1 MPFLRITLGHPVPNS
16 ARQQLGRRAT
26 DLIVDLLGKRR
37 EVTAVLVECA
47 GDAAWLIGGE
57 ILTADATGATPA
69 HCEIAITAGTNTP
82 AEKAR
87 MIAAM
92 HALFAETLGGV
103 PEASYVVIREL
114 PAENWGYAGRTQAA
128 RRQATA
134 AL

>member
-1 MPFLRITLGHPVPNS
+1 MPFIRISLGRP
-16 ARQQLGRRAT
+16 ADAATRQRLGRRAT

-37 EVTAVLVECA
+37 EVTAVLVEGN

-57 ILTADATGATPA
+57 HVAAGATPA

-87 MIAAM
+87 TIAAL
-92 HALFAETLGGV
+92 HALLAETLGDV

-128 RRQATA
+128 RRLAATTP
-134 AL
+134 

>member
-1 MPFLRITLGHPVPNS
+1 MPFIRISLGRL
-16 ARQQLGRRAT
+16 ADAATRQQLGRRAT

-37 EVTAVLVECA
+37 EVTAVLVE
-47 GDAAWLIGGE
+47 GSGEAAWLIGGE
-57 ILTADATGATPA
+57 HVAAGATPA

-82 AEKAR
+82 TERSR

-92 HALFAETLGGV
+92 HALLAETLGGV

-128 RRQATA
+128 RRLTATA
-134 AL
+134 P